1 MATDPVRLKSI
12 SGFHLSP
19 VPPAKGFALHGA
31 ALFFPQ
37 PVAFS
42 AERIDLGEHPSQ
54 QGFGRQ
60 CVYPGPLKPKDIL
73 PLAGDLGAHPLDFGS
88 ELVKLHHVLAWLGLF
103 QSADVQPPSGDP
115 PFPEVASDSII

>member
-1 MATDPVRLKSI
+1 MPTPATENFGLERL
-12 SGFHLSP
+12 FTLEP
-19 VPPAKGFALHGA
+19 VPFGAKVVDIH
-31 ALFFPQ
+31 Q
-37 PVAFS
+37 
-42 AERIDLGEHPSQ
+42 HPRR

-60 CVYPGPLKPKDIL
+60 RVYPGPLKPKDIL

-103 QSADVQPPSGDP
+103 QSAGVQPPSGDP